1 MMKNKKLLSLLL
13 ALVMVLSLAAC
24 GSKDKPQDS
33 GTPGG
38 GDSQQAA
45 PSTPDTPSGGGASP
59 VELTFWAGLTGADL
73 AAMEGMVNTFNGS
86 QSNIKVNFMSLS
98 WSEIFA
104 KLETSFNTSSGP
116 DAMLM
121 HVTDIP
127 VYGSRDML
135 TPLDDI
141 AAACGIQEADY
152 PKSVWAGA
160 FYDGTQYAIP
170 WDYHHMAIYVN
181 KAMFEAANLDPTA
194 AFTDEASFLAAC
206 EALKESGVYA
216 LSMGATHGHTERY
229 WYGLLH
235 QLGGSFCDD
244 SFTTAEFASPAG
256 EQALTFLNSLV
267 EKGYVPFNQDDIDAD
282 WLAGQTAMVM
292 EGPWFTPTAVQ
303 ADFEFT
309 TLPFPQIGT
318 TNAVWGSSHT
328 MTVPRFDGRSPEKTA
343 AINEFLS
350 YMVEHSYE
358 WGATSGQIPANYK
371 VSASD
376 EYKACDFYP
385 YQVTF
390 IDSSQGVVY
399 EPLCAA
405 DAEFGADNALS
416 PVVTAV
422 SDIITGRESDVSAV
436 LANAAEKV
444 NDIFDEYN

>member
-206 EALKESGVYA
+206 PWARPTATPSGTGTACSISWAAPSV
-216 LSMGATHGHTERY
+216 
-229 WYGLLH
+229 
-235 QLGGSFCDD
+235 
-244 SFTTAEFASPAG
+244 TTASPPPSLPAPQAS
-256 EQALTFLNSLV
+256 
-267 EKGYVPFNQDDIDAD
+267 
-282 WLAGQTAMVM
+282 
-292 EGPWFTPTAVQ
+292 
-303 ADFEFT
+303 
-309 TLPFPQIGT
+309 
-318 TNAVWGSSHT
+318 
-328 MTVPRFDGRSPEKTA
+328 RR
-343 AINEFLS
+343 
-350 YMVEHSYE
+350 
-358 WGATSGQIPANYK
+358 
-371 VSASD
+371 
-376 EYKACDFYP
+376 
-385 YQVTF
+385 
-390 IDSSQGVVY
+390 
-399 EPLCAA
+399 
-405 DAEFGADNALS
+405 
-416 PVVTAV
+416 
-422 SDIITGRESDVSAV
+422 
-436 LANAAEKV
+436 
-444 NDIFDEYN
+444 